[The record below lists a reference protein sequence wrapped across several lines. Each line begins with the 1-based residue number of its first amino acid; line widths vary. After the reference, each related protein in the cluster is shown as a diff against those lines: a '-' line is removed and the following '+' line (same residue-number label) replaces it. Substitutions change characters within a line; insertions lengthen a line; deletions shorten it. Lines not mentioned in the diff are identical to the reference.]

1 MANLK
6 GGSSYAK
13 QIRDGFMR
21 LVAFGK
27 SSHEG
32 KDFLTHSDGLATQR
46 EMYFRDYKKFAEE
59 NNFTQKLNLTMTD
72 ENISNFLNQRTQ
84 SLAASTSENYV
95 RGFSSMLQG
104 LKSKNITIPVSK
116 DVFDSKVKEIKEN
129 STNEI
134 ITGRAVQDPT
144 EVISNLYEKRFESG
158 VLAQIQNELGVR
170 VSESYKIASD
180 IDRYYNPNSGTIE
193 ELVGKGNHVYAPKQI
208 SDALVAKIRV
218 INDLPSQNTYRNDLK
233 EHGIKSHDFRYT
245 YVKKEFSE
253 KIENGVEYKKAL
265 KEVSKEINH
274 KRASMTLRYLVR
286 V

>member
-1 MANLK
+1 MSNLK
-6 GGSSYAK
+6 GGSYDK

-27 SSHEG
+27 SRHG
-32 KDFLTHSDGLATQR
+32 DKDSLTHSDGLATKR
-46 EMYFRDYKKFAEE
+46 EQHLRDYKQFAEE

-84 SLAASTSENYV
+84 NLATSSSENYV
-95 RGFSSMLQG
+95 RGFHSLLKG
-104 LKSKNITIPVSK
+104 LISKNITIPVSK
-116 DVFDSKVKEIKEN
+116 DIFDSKVKEIKAN
-129 STNEI
+129 TTNEI
-134 ITGRAVQDPT
+134 ITGRAIKDPAK
-144 EVISNLYEKRFESG
+144 VISSLYEKRFESG

-208 SDALVAKIRV
+208 SDALVAKIRA
-218 INDLPSQNTYRNDLK
+218 IDNLPSQNTYRNDLK

-245 YVKKEFSE
+245 YVAKEFSE
-253 KIENGVEYKKAL
+253 KINDGVEYKKAL
-265 KEVSKEINH
+265 SEVSQEINH
-274 KRASMTLRYLVR
+274 KRGSMTLRYLAR